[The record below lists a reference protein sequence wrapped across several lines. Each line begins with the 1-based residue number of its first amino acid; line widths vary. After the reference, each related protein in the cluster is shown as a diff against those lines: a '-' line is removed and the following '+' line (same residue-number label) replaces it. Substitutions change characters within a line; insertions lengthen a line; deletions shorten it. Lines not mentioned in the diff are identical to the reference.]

1 MSNSGSNNTIARN
14 SIFMSVRMVIVLLIS
29 LYTTRAVLAVLGV
42 TDYGIYN
49 VVCGF
54 VSMFMFLNTSM
65 SNGIQ
70 RFFNFELGKNGIDGA
85 RKVFNIAL
93 RIQLILAFAVIII
106 VEIIG
111 IWYIRNKMVIPGDR
125 IVAAEIIFQCSV
137 VSMLFVIIQA
147 PYVAAIIGHEKMDF
161 YSIVGIID
169 VVLKLL
175 IVLVL
180 PLFSGDLLVIYG
192 FLFILIN
199 VINFA
204 LYYLYSR
211 KCFPEISVIK
221 ISDKTMLK
229 EMLSFSGWNL
239 FGSFSLMMREQ
250 GINMILNLYFGPIV
264 NAARG
269 VALQING
276 ALEGFASN
284 LVVPVRP
291 QVIQS
296 YAVGNIQRTL
306 NLSYCVSKLSAFFVF
321 ILAIPVTIEIDFIL
335 ALWLGNN
342 VPSHTNTF
350 VVIVMATTVVNLLM
364 GAMAAIVHATGKM
377 RNYQL
382 IGGFVKLL
390 CVPAALILLGLG
402 CGPEWAMVS
411 VFIFNLVGFVVGLY
425 IIQSMVAFS
434 VSDYFRKVLA
444 PILFVFILS
453 IIVIWPIM
461 HFFED
466 GWLRFFISFVVSCS
480 WTGACAFFIG
490 LNSSEKEIL
499 TGMIGKVFSRFKRQ

>member
-1 MSNSGSNNTIARN
+1 
-14 SIFMSVRMVIVLLIS
+14 MSVRMVIVLLIS
-29 LYTTRAVLAVLGV
+29 LYTTRTVLAVLGV
-42 TDYGIYN
+42 IDYGIYN

-70 RFFNFELGKNGIDGA
+70 RFFNFELGKNGIEGA
-85 RKVFNIAL
+85 RKVFNMAL

-106 VEIIG
+106 VEVIG
-111 IWYIRNKMVIPGDR
+111 IWYIHNKMVIPDDR
-125 IVAAEIIFQCSV
+125 MVAAEIIFQCSV
-137 VSMLFVIIQA
+137 VSMFFVIIQA

-161 YSIVGIID
+161 YSIVGVID
-169 VVLKLL
+169 VILKLF

-199 VINFA
+199 IINFA

-211 KCFPEISVIK
+211 KYFPEIRVIR
-221 ISDKTMLK
+221 ISDKSMLK

-296 YAVGNIQRTL
+296 YAVGNIQRSL

-321 ILAIPVTIEIDFIL
+321 VLAIPVTIEIDFIL
-335 ALWLGNN
+335 ALWLGSN

-364 GAMAAIVHATGKM
+364 GTMAGIVHATGEMK
-377 RNYQL
+377 NYQL
-382 IGGFVKLL
+382 IGGLVKLL
-390 CVPAALILLGLG
+390 CVPAALLLLSIGFA
-402 CGPEWAMVS
+402 PEWAMIS
-411 VFIFNLVGFVVGLY
+411 VFIFNLIGFIVGLF
-425 IIQSMVAFS
+425 IIQNIVAFR
-434 VSDYFRKVLA
+434 VSDYLRKVLV
-444 PILFVFILS
+444 PIVIVFILS
-453 IIVIWPIM
+453 LIVVWPIKQ
-461 HFFED
+461 FFED
-466 GWLRFFISFVVSCS
+466 GWLRFFITFAVSCT
-480 WTGACAFFIG
+480 WTAVCAFFVG

-499 TGMIGKVFSRFKRQ
+499 IGMIKKINTKIKRG

>member
-1 MSNSGSNNTIARN
+1 MSNSENNNTIAKN
-14 SIFMSVRMVIVLLIS
+14 SIFMSARMVIVLLIS
-29 LYTTRAVLAVLGV
+29 LYTTRVVLATLGV

-85 RKVFNIAL
+85 KVVFNTAL
-93 RIQLILAFAVIII
+93 RIQLVLALVVVFI

-111 IWYIRNKMVIPGDR
+111 IWYIRNKMVIPDDR
-125 IVAAEIIFQCSV
+125 LIAAEWVFQCSV
-137 VSMLFVIIQA
+137 LSMFFLIIQA

-175 IVLVL
+175 IVLIL
-180 PLFSGDLLVIYG
+180 PLFRGDLLVIYG
-192 FLFILIN
+192 FLFFI
-199 VINFA
+199 INFINFIF
-204 LYYLYSR
+204 YYLYSKR
-211 KCFPEISVIK
+211 RFPEISIIRV
-221 ISDKTMLK
+221 SDKRMLK

-250 GINMILNLYFGPIV
+250 GINMILNVYFGPIV

-269 VALQING
+269 VAQQING

-296 YAVGNIQRTL
+296 YAAGNVKRSL
-306 NLSYCVSKLSAFFVF
+306 NLSYCVSKLSVFF
-321 ILAIPVTIEIDFIL
+321 ILIIAIPVAIEIDFIL
-335 ALWLGNN
+335 SLWLGNN

-350 VVIVMATTVVNLLM
+350 VVIVMATAIVNLLM
-364 GAMAAIVHATGKM
+364 GTMAAIVHATGKM

-382 IGGFVKLL
+382 IGSFVKLL
-390 CVPAALILLGLG
+390 CVPAALILLSMGLA
-402 CGPEWAMVS
+402 PEWAMIS
-411 VFIFNLVGFVVGLY
+411 VFIFNLVGFIVGLY
-425 IIQSMVAFS
+425 IIQNIVSFS
-434 VSDYFRKVLA
+434 VSDYFKKVLA
-444 PILFVFILS
+444 PILIVLILS
-453 IIVIWPIM
+453 LLVVWPIV

-466 GWLRFFISFVVSCS
+466 GWLRFFISIVVSCM
-480 WTGACAFFIG
+480 WTSLCAFFVG

-499 TGMIGKVFSRFKRQ
+499 KGMMVKIITRIKRK